1 MHAGEG
7 RHDRSRPYPS
17 LAWRVLIGAFMG
29 SYLGVLDLWVYNSD
43 LAGIFAVTAA
53 DPKFASADGFDN
65 MLRIS
70 VAHFQEAV
78 LCSPARCAAEL
89 VLGLIEH
96 QGVYIGSIALALGA
110 GALLGALIA
119 LFARTS

>member
-1 MHAGEG
+1 
-7 RHDRSRPYPS
+7 
-17 LAWRVLIGAFMG
+17 MG
-29 SYLGVLDLWVYNSD
+29 SYLGVLERWVYNSD
-43 LAGIFAVTAA
+43 LAGILAVTGA
-53 DPKFASADGFDN
+53 DPKFAFADGFDN

-78 LCSPARCAAEL
+78 LCSPARCAAGL

-96 QGVYIGSIALALGA
+96 QGVPIGNIVLALGA
-110 GALLGALIA
+110 GALLGALLA